1 MKEERRNEVLVF
13 DEARQLKKKYWPSF
27 QAYKIEDG
35 EGATTCYICQAQ
47 SVIW

>member
-13 DEARQLKKKYWPSF
+13 DEARQLKKYWHSF
-27 QAYKIEDG
+27 QAHKIEDG